1 MEMLIAEGV
10 VIGFCALLQSA
21 IGFAFS
27 LFAVPLM
34 LMVTDRPLPEVVVL
48 VILTSAVQRVMML
61 AQLHPHIPWRR
72 SFPVMVASAVAMP
85 LGVWLMGQL
94 AQAEKA
100 LVRQIIGGIILLVL
114 LIRWQRKTPPKERLQ
129 RRWGLIAGA
138 LSGVLSG
145 LANIGGP
152 PLVIWVH
159 AQKLSSEALRVM
171 ISAIS
176 LPQVPIQMA
185 LILARFG
192 LGVLPSLGHLAIL
205 CVVTAGGNLAGM
217 AAGRRLNHDRLRVVA
232 TVLLVLICIS
242 AIFGRG

>member
-1 MEMLIAEGV
+1 MLAEAA

-34 LMVTDRPLPEVVVL
+34 LLVTDRPLPEVVVL
-48 VILTSAVQRVMML
+48 VILTSTVQRVMML
-61 AQLHPHIPWRR
+61 VQLHPHIHWKRA
-72 SFPVMVASAVAMP
+72 FPVILASVLALP

-94 AQAEKA
+94 AQAEKM

-114 LIRWQRKTPPKERLQ
+114 LIRWQRKTPPKEHLQ
-129 RRWGLIAGA
+129 RRWGLVAGA

-159 AQKLSSEALRVM
+159 AQKLSSEALRVL

-176 LPQVPIQMA
+176 LPQVPIQLA

-192 LGVLPSLGHLAIL
+192 TGVLPSAGHLATL
-205 CVVTAGGNLAGM
+205 CAVTAAGNIAGM
-217 AAGRRLNHDRLRVVA
+217 AAGRRLDNDRLRVAA